1 MQHHNVAWPAST
13 NVRLTLPPAF
23 RGAAEELQARVA
35 EELLALERSASA
47 DVKARGFRI
56 LGAKCVTALSP
67 FKRARSWEPL
77 RGRNPTFAVG
87 RGHRDAF
94 FHAVAALRQF
104 RSAYRTALE
113 AWRQGVRS
121 VRFPFGT
128 YLMSWL
134 HGASVAEPS

>member
-1 MQHHNVAWPAST
+1 VVEKIAYVMANPVAAGLVERAHHWPGVTTRSDELGRGCWMAKRPALYFDEHNVAWPA
-13 NVRLTLPPAF
+13 NANLRLTLPPAF

-35 EELLALERSASA
+35 DELLALER
-47 DVKARGFRI
+47 I
-56 LGAKCVTALSP
+56 
-67 FKRARSWEPL
+67 
-77 RGRNPTFAVG
+77 
-87 RGHRDAF
+87 F

-128 YLMSWL
+128 YLMSSL